1 MSTQPSFLS
10 EEMRQ
15 QAIGVAGP
23 PATLEVEKG
32 AIIKFAQ
39 AIGDENPVFND
50 EAEARRS
57 PYGTLIAPPTFL
69 RLASTIRPELPFD
82 VPFDRRLDG
91 GSDWEYFH
99 PIRPGDLI
107 TTVSRID
114 DLVERSGRLGVMLIT
129 TTLTTY
135 TNQFDEVVATQT
147 TTSIR
152 Y

>member
-1 MSTQPSFLS
+1 MSTQSSFLT
-10 EEMRQ
+10 EKMRQ

-23 PATLEVEKG
+23 SATLEVEKG

-50 EAEARRS
+50 EAEARRG

-69 RLASTIRPELPFD
+69 RLASAVRPELPFE

-91 GSDWEYFH
+91 GSDWEYFY
-99 PIRPGDLI
+99 PVRPGDRI
-107 TTVSRID
+107 NTVSRIA
-114 DLVERSGRLGVMLIT
+114 DLAERNGRLGVMLIT
-129 TTLTTY
+129 TILTTY

-147 TTSIR
+147 VTSIR